1 MGAARRRVA
10 RLRVR
15 ATQFGDDAMETRAS
29 TREGARGARALARE
43 EKLGTVRFR
52 FSRTRDLQDRTE
64 PGVSRVQTQ
73 RRARGERVADHFKSD
88 FAREVASSARVVGRA
103 RAPSSA
109 RQIDLLRFLNDFFS
123 RSSGSHQTFR
133 CQQRF
138 TERPLKTLAADGRSA
153 RYVVCGEMI
162 LQNRCPPF

>member
-1 MGAARRRVA
+1 
-10 RLRVR
+10 
-15 ATQFGDDAMETRAS
+15 METRAS

-109 RQIDLLRFLNDFFS
+109 RQIDLLRFLNDFFVPAQGNLQKE
-123 RSSGSHQTFR
+123 SSKRIIGH
-133 CQQRF
+133 
-138 TERPLKTLAADGRSA
+138 LKGEAINVESEARVKNVRLKQVADTAAQAA
-153 RYVVCGEMI
+153 R
-162 LQNRCPPF
+162 

>member
-73 RRARGERVADHFKSD
+73 RRARGERVADHFESE

-109 RQIDLLRFLNDFFS
+109 RQIDLLRFLNDFFVPAQGKFPS
-123 RSSGSHQTFR
+123 KRIIGH
-133 CQQRF
+133 
-138 TERPLKTLAADGRSA
+138 LKGEAINVESEARVKNVRLKQVADTAAQAA
-153 RYVVCGEMI
+153 R
-162 LQNRCPPF
+162 